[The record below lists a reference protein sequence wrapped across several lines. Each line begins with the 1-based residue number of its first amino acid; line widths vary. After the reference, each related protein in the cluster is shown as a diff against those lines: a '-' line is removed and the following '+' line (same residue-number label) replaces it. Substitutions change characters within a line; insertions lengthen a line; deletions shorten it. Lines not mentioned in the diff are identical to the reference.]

1 MNRQHLQQ
9 LSAER
14 IEDAKSLLAASR
26 WSGAYYLSGYAVECA
41 LKSCI
46 LHRIENTGIIF
57 ELKKFAEECWTHD
70 IEALT
75 KKADLDNSR
84 GLASP
89 HIHDTNIGEA
99 YGELLRIMQAPR
111 FGSLNPFQVKL
122 LNAADPL
129 PIAAATVQSRY
140 QIPQPIPFH
149 GSSLAETAINGAY
162 IYPATT
168 LAGSTP

>member
-1 MNRQHLQQ
+1 MAQEVLVNYQ
-9 LSAER
+9 LEAGEELVRKFSEKFPVSVAFWLSPVDSE
-14 IEDAKSLLAASR
+14 L
-26 WSGAYYLSGYAVECA
+26 WYL
-41 LKSCI
+41 
-46 LHRIENTGIIF
+46 H
-57 ELKKFAEECWTHD
+57 
-70 IEALT
+70 
-75 KKADLDNSR
+75 
-84 GLASP
+84 LASP
-89 HIHDTNIGEA
+89 NIHDTNIGEA

-140 QIPQPIPFH
+140 HIPQPIPFH
-149 GSSLAETAINGAY
+149 GSSLADTAINGAY